1 MKRSIKII
9 MLSTLILI
17 FAIVF
22 GGTAYA
28 IWVQNAGDA
37 KFLRY
42 DIIDENPSIKYQI
55 YVPVNASGVRVG
67 GTLNVTG
74 RNYTLTNP
82 LDIGSVAGY
91 ALVGWDGGTSVT
103 RLELPSTYTMKIN
116 GASRAYPAVA
126 VLVDSQFEDYLFADN
141 VIITE
146 IEIPVNITHIDRGAF
161 SYMPELNHLIF
172 KGTGSINIGDFAF
185 ASCPKLNTI
194 NRGTRTIVGNES
206 LIFFR
211 N

>member
-1 MKRSIKII
+1 

-22 GGTAYA
+22 AGTAYA

-42 DIIDENPSIKYQI
+42 DIWDENPSIKYQI
-55 YVPVNASGVRVG
+55 YVPVNASGERIS
-67 GTLNVTG
+67 GTLNVVG

-82 LDIGSVAGY
+82 LSISSVAGY
-91 ALVGWDGGTSVT
+91 ALVGWDGGTTVT
-103 RLELPSTYTMKIN
+103 RLELPSTYTMKID
-116 GASRAYPAVA
+116 GASRAFPAVS
-126 VLVDSQFEDYLFADN
+126 VIVDSQFADYWFGEN
-141 VIITE
+141 VVITE
-146 IEIPVNITHIDRGAF
+146 IEIPVNIIHIDNGAF
-161 SYMPELNHLIF
+161 SFMTQLDHLIF
-172 KGTGSINIGDFAF
+172 TGTGSIAIGDYAF

-194 NRGTRTIVGNES
+194 NRGTRTIVGNEG